1 MAAYRSPRDDALSG
15 LRAYIATNEAT
26 VDFLE
31 DKAHDYEAAEH
42 MRESIQELRR
52 ALTWLETHPKEEP
65 LRVISGEAISKSD
78 GYYLQNAVITRDD
91 EAAWMAKASK

>member
-1 MAAYRSPRDDALSG
+1 MVSNRSPRDDALTG
-15 LRAYIATNEAT
+15 LRTYIATNEAA

-31 DKAHDYEAAEH
+31 DKAHDLEAAEFL
-42 MRESIQELRR
+42 RETIFELRR

-78 GYYLQNAVITRDD
+78 GYYLQNAVITREKDATD
-91 EAAWMAKASK
+91 EEL